1 MKIRSL
7 ILALLGLVFSVAP
20 LRAQATTLE
29 SLTLEQKVAQ
39 MFMVAIYGE
48 FLNEPGRLFL
58 QQWQPGAI
66 SMMGNNMGAPAQV
79 TQLTND
85 YQQTVVSAGGIPMFV
100 ATDQEGGVV
109 ARLTAEQGFTQWP
122 SPVVITATNNPELA
136 ARYGQA
142 IGEELAAVGIN
153 MNLAPNAD
161 LENPDNPIVRFRS
174 FGSDGHV
181 NAPIVAGVVTGMQS
195 AMVMATVKHFPG
207 HSDTNED
214 SHATLARVDLT
225 PERLEQLLAP
235 FRGAI
240 GANVGA
246 IMVSHIWFPSLEP
259 EERPASLST
268 NIITGLLRNEL
279 GYTGII
285 MTDALDMNAVDLNY
299 TPVVTI
305 TEAINAGVDIF
316 TLGPNFGWDAQQ
328 DVLQGLVD
336 AVRAGQISEERINQS
351 VQRILDAKQRF
362 GVLAWQPLDTGSA
375 ATRVNAEAHALLLD
389 EVFRSA
395 VTVAVD
401 RSDNVPLKQDRAV
414 AILFP
419 GTRYQ
424 IYNECSQYPHP
435 NLQWLAISDAPGPDE
450 ISSAI
455 TMAGQVDTIVVFTQ
469 NAQQTVEQQELVNA
483 LPQDKVVAVSIWSVY
498 DWLTYPNVSSYIA
511 TYSPLRSNVPAA
523 CAVLFGAIPANGQLS
538 VTLSPELPAGTH
550 AE

>member
-1 MKIRSL
+1 MKIRS
-7 ILALLGLVFSVAP
+7 IVLALLGLLFTVAP
-20 LRAQATTLE
+20 LRAQATLLE
-29 SLTLEQKVAQ
+29 SMTLEQKVAQ

-48 FLNEPGRLFL
+48 YLNELGRNFL
-58 QQWQPGAI
+58 TQWQPGAI
-66 SMMGNNMGAPAQV
+66 SMMGNNMGVPAQV

-85 YQQTVVSAGGIPMFV
+85 YQQTVVGAGGIPMFV

-109 ARLTAEQGFTQWP
+109 ARLTAEDGFTQWP

-153 MNLAPNAD
+153 MNLAPVAD
-161 LENPDNPIVRFRS
+161 LENPDNPVVQFRS
-174 FGSDGHV
+174 FGSDGNV
-181 NAPIVAGVVTGMQS
+181 NAPIVAGVVSGMQS
-195 AMVMATVKHFPG
+195 AMVMATAKHFPG

-214 SHATLARVDLT
+214 SHAILARVDVT
-225 PERLEQLLAP
+225 PERLEQMLAP

-240 GANVGA
+240 SADVGA
-246 IMVSHIWFPSLEP
+246 IMVAHIWFPSLEP
-259 EERPASLST
+259 EERPASLSS
-268 NIITGLLRNEL
+268 NVVTGLLRNQL
-279 GYTGII
+279 GYNGII
-285 MTDALDMNAVDLNY
+285 MTDALDMNAVDLNF
-299 TPVVTI
+299 TPVVSI
-305 TEAINAGVDIF
+305 IEAVNAGIDMF
-316 TLGPNFGWDAQQ
+316 TLGPNFGWDAQHE
-328 DVLQGLVD
+328 VLQGLVD
-336 AVRAGQISEERINQS
+336 AVRSGQISEERINQS

-362 GVLAWQPLDTGSA
+362 GVLDWQPLDIGSA
-375 ATRVNAEAHALLLD
+375 ATRVNAEAHAELLN
-389 EVFRSA
+389 EVFRNA

-401 RSDNVPLKQDRAV
+401 RSDHIPLKQDRRV

-450 ISSAI
+450 ITSAI

-469 NAQQTVEQQELVNA
+469 NARQTIEQQELVNA
-483 LPQDKVVAVSIWSVY
+483 LPQDKVVSISIWSVY
-498 DWLTYPNVSSYIA
+498 DWLTYPNVSTYMA
-511 TYSPLRSNVPAA
+511 TYSPLRPNVPAA

-550 AE
+550 AQ